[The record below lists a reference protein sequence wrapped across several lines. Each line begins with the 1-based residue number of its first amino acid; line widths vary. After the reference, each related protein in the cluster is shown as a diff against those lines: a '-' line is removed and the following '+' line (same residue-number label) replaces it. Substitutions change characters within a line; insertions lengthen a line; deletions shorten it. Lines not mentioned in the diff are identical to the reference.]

1 MPRPFLNSHTLV
13 DKCGPFNRNRV
24 PWIILIVCWATSGI
38 LLLITRWYLARE
50 NAKRDQEKHDS
61 TYDDVYVSID
71 QDGVATEK
79 KVDKVCGFLFFTV
92 IVIAAEMI
100 FLVLLVLDL
109 RT

>member
-1 MPRPFLNSHTLV
+1 MCNV
-13 DKCGPFNRNRV
+13 VNRNRV

-61 TYDDVYVSID
+61 RYDDVYVTID
-71 QDGVATEK
+71 QDGVTTEK
-79 KVDKVCGFLFFTV
+79 KVDKVCGFPFLAM
-92 IVIAAEMI
+92 IVIAAGMI
-100 FLVLLVLDL
+100 FLMLLALDL